1 MICISKKYYGNEDD
15 NVKIEVVYKG
25 CGEELQNFIFEYCET
40 TTLADLLNE
49 LGLNPLDC
57 IDKENNLCHYTR
69 GENVYLAVKYII
81 KDGIVK
87 WIVPV
92 EQCTIEEYLNQFNLT
107 SIIWYRPDGIGACG
121 IESFWSFL
129 ITVINGAYTTMDFI
143 VTMVDSFNLGKSVI
157 SYISKKFLHIPDGV
171 FPPVD
176 NEYVNQFICEK
187 KVWSIDVFM
196 YEFDLDDKEFARFL
210 LYINGYIYDE
220 LTNLYFFSNELHM
233 RNKRKYNEALQEYSN
248 SLNRTLG

>member
-1 MICISKKYYGNEDD
+1 MY
-15 NVKIEVVYKG
+15 
-25 CGEELQNFIFEYCET
+25 
-40 TTLADLLNE
+40 LLS
-49 LGLNPLDC
+49 L
-57 IDKENNLCHYTR
+57 
-69 GENVYLAVKYII
+69 
-81 KDGIVK
+81 
-87 WIVPV
+87 
-92 EQCTIEEYLNQFNLT
+92 NLT
-107 SIIWYRPDGIGACG
+107 SIIWYRPGGIGAFG
-121 IESFWSFL
+121 IENFWNFL
-129 ITVINGAYTTMDFI
+129 IAVINGVYTKIDFI
-143 VTMVDSFNLGKSVI
+143 VTMVEFFKLGKSVT

-187 KVWSIDVFM
+187 KVWSIDEFM

>member
-1 MICISKKYYGNEDD
+1 M
-15 NVKIEVVYKG
+15 KIEVVYKY
-25 CGEELQNFIFEYCET
+25 CEEELQNFIFEYCET

-49 LGLNPLDC
+49 LELNPLDVYM
-57 IDKENNLCHYTR
+57 DKENHLCHYTR
-69 GENVYLAVKYII
+69 GEKFDLAVKYIV

-87 WIVPV
+87 WVVPA

-107 SIIWYRPDGIGACG
+107 SIIWYKPGDIGACG
-121 IESFWSFL
+121 IESFWNFL
-129 ITVINGAYTTMDFI
+129 IAVINGAYTQIDFI
-143 VTMVDSFNLGKSVI
+143 VTMVEFFKLGKSVT
-157 SYISKKFLHIPDGV
+157 SYINNKFLHIPDGV
-171 FPPVD
+171 IPP
-176 NEYVNQFICEK
+176 EYVNQFICEK
-187 KVWSIDVFM
+187 KVWSIDEFM
-196 YEFDLDDKEFARFL
+196 YQFDLDDKEFARFL

>member
-1 MICISKKYYGNEDD
+1 M
-15 NVKIEVVYKG
+15 KIEVVYKG

-49 LGLNPLDC
+49 LGLNHSDILT
-57 IDKENNLCHYTR
+57 DKENHLCHYTR
-69 GENVYLAVKYII
+69 GEKFDLAVKYLV

-87 WIVPV
+87 WVVPA

-107 SIIWYRPDGIGACG
+107 SIIWYKPGDIGACG
-121 IESFWSFL
+121 IESFWNFL
-129 ITVINGAYTTMDFI
+129 IAVINGAYTRIDFI
-143 VTMVDSFNLGKSVI
+143 VTMVDFFKLGKSVT
-157 SYISKKFLHIPDGV
+157 SYINNKFLHIPDAV
-171 FPPVD
+171 IPPVD

-187 KVWSIDVFM
+187 KIWSIDEFM

-220 LTNLYFFSNELHM
+220 LTNLYFFSNELHI
-233 RNKRKYNEALQEYSN
+233 RNKGKYNEALQEYSN

>member
-1 MICISKKYYGNEDD
+1 M
-15 NVKIEVVYKG
+15 KIEVVYKG

-40 TTLADLLNE
+40 TTLANLLNE
-49 LGLNPLDC
+49 LELNPLDVYM
-57 IDKENNLCHYTR
+57 DKENHLCHYTR
-69 GENVYLAVKYII
+69 GENVYLAVKYIV

-92 EQCTIEEYLNQFNLT
+92 EQCTIEEHLNQFNLT
-107 SIIWYRPDGIGACG
+107 SIIWYRPGG
-121 IESFWSFL
+121 IESFWNFL
-129 ITVINGAYTTMDFI
+129 IAVINGVYTKIDFI
-143 VTMVDSFNLGKSVI
+143 VTMVDFFNLGKSVT
-157 SYISKKFLHIPDGV
+157 SYINNKFLHIPDGV
-171 FPPVD
+171 IPPVD

-187 KVWSIDVFM
+187 KVWSIDEFM
-196 YEFDLDDKEFARFL
+196 YQFALDDKEFARFL

-233 RNKRKYNEALQEYSN
+233 RNKRKYNEVLQEYSN